1 MVILDYLVVFIVPKQ
16 SEEKDIAEQM
26 MQCNSIIQYL
36 RHCYFDRT
44 VMTKKAFPLKISS
57 I

>member
-1 MVILDYLVVFIVPKQ
+1 MIILDYLVVFIVPKQ